1 MNIWETLGIEPTT
14 DVKLIRRRYAEL
26 VRLYHP
32 EDQPEIYQEIVEAY
46 QKALT
51 YARSR
56 KTRPENSLR
65 KASDSQEATE
75 LEEEANGKPNSSL
88 NFENLTEETKTENEE
103 SERSSLD
110 FSDYQQS
117 TDKTSDSFNFETY
130 KAEEDKQKST
140 LDFSDYDE
148 EVQLNGDSEE
158 RAASPLNFE
167 TFKAE
172 EDEPKS
178 TLDFS
183 DYDEEVQLNGDS
195 EERAASPLNFETF
208 GDEENRGQEGTTRST
223 LDFSGYNEGTY
234 LIRNAV
240 ESIVGNDGY
249 NQEEQEH
256 LWRQFFHQYQY
267 DMDIV
272 QSVLEE
278 MDVYI
283 FNKPEQFSILIPLLE
298 DYIPDFKYWG
308 YYYKLKYWKVKRA
321 IAEEEGSSLE
331 SAHEATEEF
340 YYSYQLCQEILQDSN
355 KANQLSSWIEFFKH
369 PYLSFMVLDQVNQNR
384 QIIKSVP
391 VLTYILEKNR
401 QVIFE
406 EDYPLL
412 NDLADYLDEVKGE
425 LGENVDFS
433 HYSLDN
439 PDEVEAAFYELLHAH
454 YEDEYKLLRD
464 WQYLFESVKDHTHL
478 LDLLEK
484 VDVYPLTNA
493 KVLALVFQ
501 FVECYSDEESNPYLK
516 KLHFWKSIHSYPSV
530 VEEYELDK
538 KENFDYWYNE
548 GYLYIDKLTKSDE
561 DINDWEKWRSY
572 FKGRP
577 RILTVLLQQIYKEYH
592 RFTDGELLRYV
603 LTPFST
609 SKMASQMMTEETD
622 QKLEEMTAYAYELSH
637 PKAKHSYLDWKK
649 RQVFKNKFLQIFFS
663 LFTIVSLLLSI
674 IERPGYNSW
683 VHAGMLSLFY
693 VYMLKLRKTP
703 IEEGVTA
710 RGEKR
715 KFYYSPHPWFLLIL
729 LLTLVLPSLPFGLI
743 GALMFITFFCLID
756 GFQVS
761 QGLKWDYSLDKL
773 IPIGIFLS
781 AGFLSAL
788 VNRSQTISGVA
799 IAYFHIFAILV
810 ICLSFTR
817 FSPGF
822 PPSLKKIFIP
832 AILGILLFQTLPY
845 IHSRLDIFDPTILR
859 NETLAITVIL
869 LLNGIALSYFTK
881 DQGFMIGVK
890 KVFMIYGLQ
899 IFIFLRRLFR
909 ILFAPNSV
917 FGNNYHYKDLL
928 IMNSE
933 FTFYFLEGLFVLIM
947 LFLIRN
953 IRKENRKS
961 AA

>member
-56 KTRPENSLR
+56 NTRPENSLR

-75 LEEEANGKPNSSL
+75 LEEEANEKPNSSL
-88 NFENLTEETKTENEE
+88 NFENLTEETRTENEE
-103 SERSSLD
+103 SETSSLD

-117 TDKTSDSFNFETY
+117 TDKTSNSFNFETF
-130 KAEEDKQKST
+130 KAEEDEQKST

-158 RAASPLNFE
+158 RA
-167 TFKAE
+167 T
-172 EDEPKS
+172 
-178 TLDFS
+178 
-183 DYDEEVQLNGDS
+183 
-195 EERAASPLNFETF
+195 SPLNFETF

-223 LDFSGYNEGTY
+223 LDFSSYNEAAY
-234 LIRNAV
+234 LIRNAI
-240 ESIVGNDGY
+240 ESIVGNPDY
-249 NQEEQEH
+249 TIEEQEH
-256 LWRQFFHQYQY
+256 LWKQFFSQYRY
-267 DMDIV
+267 NMSTV

-283 FNKPEQFSILIPLLE
+283 FNKPEQFSIIIPLLE
-298 DYIPDFKYWG
+298 DYVPDFKYWG
-308 YYYKLKYWKVKRA
+308 YYYKLKHWKVKRA
-321 IAEEEGSSLE
+321 TAYKNGEPLE
-331 SAHEATEEF
+331 AAKKETAKL
-340 YYSYQLCQEILQDSN
+340 YASYRLCQAILEDSQ
-355 KANQLSSWIEFFKH
+355 KVNQIGVWIKFFKQ
-369 PYLSFMVLDQVNQNR
+369 SFSPSTVLFLLNNSKQM
-384 QIIKSVP
+384 ITCIP
-391 VLTYILEKNR
+391 VLAYILEKIKPEVGEEE
-401 QVIFE
+401 QKAYDELLAYFE
-406 EDYPLL
+406 EIKVD
-412 NDLADYLDEVKGE
+412 ADEPFDIHRYNLQ
-425 LGENVDFS
+425 
-433 HYSLDN
+433 N
-439 PDEVEAAFYELLHAH
+439 PSEVEEKLYLLLYSP

-464 WQYLFESVKDHTHL
+464 WQYLFESVKDHTLL

-493 KVLALVFQ
+493 KVLALVLQ
-501 FVECYSDEESNPYLK
+501 YVERYSDEESNTYLK

-530 VEEYELDK
+530 VEEYALDK

-548 GYLYIDKLTKSDE
+548 GYLYMDKLTKSNE

-577 RILTVLLQQIYKEYH
+577 RILTILLQQIYKEYH
-592 RFTDGELLRYV
+592 RFTDGKLLRYV
-603 LTPFST
+603 LAPFPT
-609 SKMASQMMTEETD
+609 SKMAPQLMTEETD

-637 PKAKHSYLDWKK
+637 PKTKLSYLDWKK

-663 LFTIVSLLLSI
+663 LFTIVSLILSVL
-674 IERPGYNSW
+674 EQPGYNSW
-683 VHAGMLSLFY
+683 VHAGMFALFY
-693 VYMLKLRKTP
+693 VYMLKLRQTP

-710 RGEKR
+710 RGSKR
-715 KFYYSPHPWFLLIL
+715 KFYYSPHPWFLFIL
-729 LLTLVLPSLPFGLI
+729 LLLLVLPFLPFGLI

-773 IPIGIFLS
+773 IPVGIFLS
-781 AGFLSAL
+781 AGFLSVL
-788 VNRSQTISGVA
+788 VNRSQIISGVA
-799 IAYFHIFAILV
+799 MMYFHIFAILV
-810 ICLSFTR
+810 ISLSFTR

-822 PPSLKKIFIP
+822 PPSLKKIFLP
-832 AILGILLFQTLPY
+832 AILGILLFQLFPFV
-845 IHSRLDIFDPTILR
+845 HSRLNIFNPSILR
-859 NETLAITVIL
+859 NETLALTVIL
-869 LLNGIALSYFTK
+869 LLNGIVLSYFTK
-881 DQGFMIGVK
+881 EQGFMIGVK

-909 ILFAPNSV
+909 ILFALIPDFSKIH
-917 FGNNYHYKDLL
+917 FEKDLL
-928 IMNSE
+928 ILNSE

-961 AA
+961 SA

>member
-56 KTRPENSLR
+56 NTRPENSLK

-75 LEEEANGKPNSSL
+75 LEEEANEKPNSSL
-88 NFENLTEETKTENEE
+88 NFENLTEKTKTENEE
-103 SERSSLD
+103 SERSGLD

-117 TDKTSDSFNFETY
+117 TDKTSDSFNFETF
-130 KAEEDKQKST
+130 KAEENEQKST

-158 RAASPLNFE
+158 RATN
-167 TFKAE
+167 T
-172 EDEPKS
+172 
-178 TLDFS
+178 
-183 DYDEEVQLNGDS
+183 
-195 EERAASPLNFETF
+195 LNFETF

-223 LDFSGYNEGTY
+223 LDFSSYNEAAY
-234 LIRNAV
+234 LIRNAI
-240 ESIVGNDGY
+240 ESIVKNDDY
-249 NQEEQEH
+249 SPEEQEH

-298 DYIPDFKYWG
+298 DYIPDFRYWG
-308 YYYKLKYWKVKRA
+308 YYYKLKHWKVKRA
-321 IAEEEGSSLE
+321 TAYKNGESLE
-331 SAHEATEEF
+331 DAKKEISNL
-340 YYSYQLCQEILQDSN
+340 YSSYRLCQAILEDSQR
-355 KANQLSSWIEFFKH
+355 ANQIGTWIKFFSQ
-369 PYLSFMVLDQVNQNR
+369 SFSPSTVLFLLNNSKQM
-384 QIIKSVP
+384 ITCIP
-391 VLTYILEKNR
+391 VLAYILEKIKPEVGEEE
-401 QVIFE
+401 QKAYDELLAYFE
-406 EDYPLL
+406 ELQADSEEPFDIHSYNLL
-412 NDLADYLDEVKGE
+412 NP
-425 LGENVDFS
+425 S
-433 HYSLDN
+433 
-439 PDEVEAAFYELLHAH
+439 EVEEALYLLV
-454 YEDEYKLLRD
+454 YTPYQDEYKLLRD
-464 WQYLFESVKDHTHL
+464 WQYLFETVQDHTLL

-493 KVLALVFQ
+493 KVLALVLQ
-501 FVECYSDEESNPYLK
+501 FVERYSDEESNPYLK

-548 GYLYIDKLTKSDE
+548 GYLYMDKLTKSDE

-577 RILTVLLQQIYKEYH
+577 RILTILLQQIYKEYH

-603 LTPFST
+603 LAPFPT
-609 SKMASQMMTEETD
+609 SKMAPQMMTEETD
-622 QKLEEMTAYAYELSH
+622 QKLEEMTVYAYELSH
-637 PKAKHSYLDWKK
+637 PKAKLSYLDWKK
-649 RQVFKNKFLQIFFS
+649 IQVFKNKFLQFFFS

-683 VHAGMLSLFY
+683 VHAGMFSLFY

-710 RGEKR
+710 RGSKR
-715 KFYYSPHPWFLLIL
+715 KFYHSPHPWFLFIL
-729 LLTLVLPSLPFGLI
+729 LLLLVTPFLPFGLI
-743 GALMFITFFCLID
+743 GALIFITFFCLID

-881 DQGFMIGVK
+881 EQGFMIGVK

-928 IMNSE
+928 LMNSE

-961 AA
+961 SA